1 MRQQFNADLL
11 IRRLGNLDSGL
22 QATKLLSIACS
33 KMRDIQQTGPETF
46 VALGWEFR
54 VGSQET
60 VSQEHTNLNLAQ
72 KLQVKCSPKTALYRE
87 YPDNMAT
94 LVTCVPGCAFRNP
107 ISCFNEIPQLNTHS
121 KSQFVEDIN
130 KLALKG
136 FYHPLGLSGFTHWY
150 LHPSSSHII
159 LGGWE
164 SLRPIAEREQTRLVD
179 VVMSLFESY
188 ERERRKVQVSA

>member
-11 IRRLGNLDSGL
+11 IRNLGNLDSGL

-54 VGSQET
+54 VGNQET
-60 VSQEHTNLNLAQ
+60 VSHEDTNLKLAQ
-72 KLQVKCSPKTALYRE
+72 KLKVKCSPKTVLYRE
-87 YPDNMAT
+87 NSDGTAT

-107 ISCFNEIPQLNTHS
+107 ISCFNEIPQLNSHAQ
-121 KSQFVEDIN
+121 SQFVEDIN
-130 KLALKG
+130 ILAVEG
-136 FYHPLGLSGFTHWY
+136 WYHPLGLSGYTHWY
-150 LHPSSSHII
+150 LHPSSTHII

-164 SLRPIAEREQTRLVD
+164 SMRPIAEREQGRLVE
-179 VVMSLFESY
+179 VVTSLFESY
-188 ERERRKVQVSA
+188 ERQRKRIQASA